1 MIAHSGKSKVSG
13 ALVAAISLCFAP
25 IGPDI
30 MQVHSSRETTPM
42 NIRAIAA
49 GSGLVIVA
57 ALAAAALIG
66 PRPSMSA
73 PDNALPRVV
82 SISGLGEVKT
92 PPDMATIS
100 SGVVSEAV
108 SAKDALAKNN
118 AAMAAVIAALKNA
131 GIAEEDIQTSDFSVS
146 PKYPAYPAPQRIV
159 GYTISNQVTAR
170 VKNLKNLGPV
180 LDTLVQSGSNQIG
193 GIGFSIDDPQKALNE
208 ARKKAVADAR
218 AKAELYA
225 EAAGVS
231 LGRVVQ
237 ISENTAITP
246 PVPMMRM
253 AAQATDAAAAVPIA
267 AGQQTVSA
275 TVSIVYEIQ

>member
-1 MIAHSGKSKVSG
+1 
-13 ALVAAISLCFAP
+13 
-25 IGPDI
+25 
-30 MQVHSSRETTPM
+30 M
-42 NIRAIAA
+42 NVRAIAL

-66 PRPSMSA
+66 PRSSMSA
-73 PDNALPRVV
+73 SDNALPRIV
-82 SISGLGEVKT
+82 SISGLGEVKS

-100 SGVVSEAV
+100 TGVVSEAV

-131 GIAEEDIQTSDFSVS
+131 GIKEEDIQTSDFSVS
-146 PKYPAYPAPQRIV
+146 PKYPPYQPNQTTQRIV
-159 GYTISNQVTAR
+159 GYTVSNNVTAH
-170 VKNLKNLGPV
+170 VKTLKNLGPI
-180 LDTLVQSGSNQIG
+180 LDALVQSGSNQIG
-193 GIGFSIDDPQKALNE
+193 GITFGIDEPKKVLDE

-231 LGRVVQ
+231 LGRVIH
-237 ISENTAITP
+237 ISEQTAITP
-246 PVPMMRM
+246 PMPMMRM
-253 AAQATDAAAAVPIA
+253 ARAELAQDASVPIA

-275 TVSIVYEIQ
+275 TISITYEIQ

>member
-1 MIAHSGKSKVSG
+1 
-13 ALVAAISLCFAP
+13 
-25 IGPDI
+25 
-30 MQVHSSRETTPM
+30 M
-42 NIRAIAA
+42 NVRAIAA

-66 PRPSMSA
+66 PRTSMSA
-73 PDNALPRVV
+73 SDNALPRIV
-82 SISGLGEVKT
+82 SVAGLGEVKAR
-92 PPDMATIS
+92 PDMATIS
-100 SGVVSEAV
+100 TGVVSEAV

-131 GIAEEDIQTSDFSVS
+131 GIGEDDIQTSGFSVS
-146 PKYPAYPAPQRIV
+146 PKYPPYQPNQTTQRIV
-159 GYTISNQVTAR
+159 GYTVSNQVTAN
-170 VKNLKNLGPV
+170 VKNLKNLGAI
-180 LDTLVQSGSNQIG
+180 LDTLVQSGSNQIS
-193 GIGFSIDDPQKALNE
+193 GITFGIDEPKKALDE

-237 ISENTAITP
+237 ISEQTAITP

-253 AAQATDAAAAVPIA
+253 AVEAAATDAAVPIA

-275 TVSIVYEIQ
+275 TVSIVFELQ

>member
-1 MIAHSGKSKVSG
+1 
-13 ALVAAISLCFAP
+13 
-25 IGPDI
+25 
-30 MQVHSSRETTPM
+30 M
-42 NIRAIAA
+42 NVRAIAA
-49 GSGLVIVA
+49 GSALVIVA

-66 PRPSMSA
+66 PRSSMSA
-73 PDNALPRVV
+73 TDNALPRIV
-82 SISGLGEVKT
+82 SVSGLGEVKS

-131 GIAEEDIQTSDFSVS
+131 GISEDDIQTSGFSVQ
-146 PKYPAYPAPQRIV
+146 PKYPPYQPNQTTNRII
-159 GYTISNQVTAR
+159 GYTVSNNVTAQ
-170 VKNLKNLGPV
+170 VKNLKTLGSI
-180 LDTLVQSGSNQIG
+180 LDTLVQSGSNQVS
-193 GIGFSIDDPQKALNE
+193 GITFGIDDPKKVLDE

-231 LGRVVQ
+231 LGSVIQ
-237 ISENTAITP
+237 ISEQTAITP
-246 PVPMMRM
+246 PMPMMRM
-253 AAQATDAAAAVPIA
+253 AVEAAAADASVPIA

-275 TVSIVYEIQ
+275 TVSITYAIQ